1 MRHLN
6 YKHLL
11 YFWTVA
17 REGSLAAAARTLHLT
32 PQTVSGQLKSLE
44 EAIGEPL
51 FERGGRP
58 LALSATG
65 ELVYRYA
72 DAMFVIG
79 SELSEQVREQRP
91 RQPPRLRIGARD
103 SVPESITC
111 RVLETALALPEPPRL
126 HISEG
131 DFEDLLKD
139 LTSFRLDLLLAD
151 EPPPEHGVLRAHL
164 LAESG
169 TSFFAAEDPG
179 EELRRGFPGS
189 LHGRAMALPDRSIAL
204 RRQLDAWFHEQRISP
219 RITAE
224 VDDSG
229 LLAAFGNAGAGVFP
243 APAVLERSIVE
254 AWNVRPIG
262 RADTVRESFYAIT
275 RERQVELPAI
285 REIVETTR
293 SDLFAGPPRARPT
306 PARRSA

>member
-1 MRHLN
+1 VHTS
-6 YKHLL
+6 
-11 YFWTVA
+11 TVE
-17 REGSLAAAARTLHLT
+17 RWRD
-32 PQTVSGQLKSLE
+32 
-44 EAIGEPL
+44 AI
-51 FERGGRP
+51 
-58 LALSATG
+58 T
-65 ELVYRYA
+65 
-72 DAMFVIG
+72 
-79 SELSEQVREQRP
+79 
-91 RQPPRLRIGARD
+91 RLRRDKGAGPTAIHDWLRLNESGYQG
-103 SVPESITC
+103 SVSAVKRMC
-111 RVLETALALPEPPRL
+111 Q
-126 HISEG
+126 
-131 DFEDLLKD
+131 
-139 LTSFRLDLLLAD
+139 RLDREEGPKATD
-151 EPPPEHGVLRAHL
+151 VAIPVETVPGDVAQVDFVYAGKRYDPERGVLRAHL
-164 LAESG
+164 LAERG